1 MKVLLLYA
9 KVGNGHLKAAESIKA
24 ALQDLD
30 ENIEIDYEDGL
41 EYSSALTNKL
51 IVKGYSSLARAMP
64 KVYGTIYT
72 RSDKQDLNTVGEIIE
87 KLR

>member
-30 ENIEIDYEDGL
+30 ETIEALYEDDLAVGL
-41 EYSSALTNKL
+41 
-51 IVKGYSSLARAMP
+51 SLR
-64 KVYGTIYT
+64 K
-72 RSDKQDLNTVGEIIE
+72 RK
-87 KLR
+87 